1 MSEVLPKSIMIHIP
15 SASCAISTT
24 VSSIVYSA
32 VTTTGDTTALV
43 TRSGIELVG
52 TIIGYGTDLV
62 AGPIAGATVRCV
74 ANSYG
79 AVTKHTIEKS
89 SRIGAIGLSLIAYT
103 GTALTTTAVIHSG
116 NILNSSYRYFFK
128 SNPTWV
134 EMKEMKS

>member
-1 MSEVLPKSIMIHIP
+1 MSDVLPKSILIHIP
-15 SASCAISTT
+15 SASDVISTS

-32 VTTTGDTTALV
+32 ITTTGDATASV

-52 TIIGYGTDLV
+52 SIIGYGTDLV

-79 AVTKHTIEKS
+79 AVTKHTISKT

-116 NILNSSYRYFFK
+116 NILNNSYKYLFTSK
-128 SNPTWV
+128 PTWV